1 MTRKAR
7 RAVKQMTN
15 KPYDISKIYA
25 DMEIDLIKSMQR
37 NLKRHL
43 AEEEAYGFQW
53 EQWQSMK
60 LRELAQYRKEADKTI
75 QEYGGKAKREARAYT
90 EQSFLSGGA
99 GTNAF
104 YSRFRPELAFDEALF
119 FGINRRLVDTLTA
132 SVQNDLARAEH
143 AVLRMTDDVYRKT
156 IFKSQMY
163 YNMGAANLWQAV
175 DMATAD
181 FLGKGYNAV
190 VYKNGNR
197 VNIASYAEMAIR
209 TTAKRA
215 SLSGAG
221 ARQNELGER
230 LCYIPGRG
238 MACEL
243 CVPWL
248 SRVYI
253 DDVYAGGKP
262 ADGPYPLLSTAIAGG
277 IFHPNC
283 RDGRY
288 PYYKGVTNAPKPLT
302 DEEKELSVERYEQE
316 QKQRYMERNVRKY
329 KRLEAG
335 SLSPEN
341 KGKYGDKVRQWQ
353 ERLRSQTKEN
363 DFLRRNYAREAI
375 GKRASANIRL
385 QNAGRSGIITPRGG
399 KIMNHIQNIDSP
411 IEQRNTAKGN
421 PNAIMQFGRPLNNR
435 QQTLLDQ
442 LPQYDSR
449 TTVKKKSVKMSDLSA
464 LTAQTGDEFA
474 MFTKGKERLIIR
486 GNAYNVNVDEAF
498 AKELSR
504 LGYKWSGHTH
514 PGTSGNVLIPS
525 VGDKLILKEF
535 NQEQSVI
542 YDSRGTFGV
551 FFKE

>member
-1 MTRKAR
+1 
-7 RAVKQMTN
+7 MTN

-119 FGINRRLVDTLTA
+119 FGINRRLVDTLTT
-132 SVQNDLARAEH
+132 SIQNDLTRAEH
-143 AVLRMTDDVYRKT
+143 AVLRMTDDVYRKA

-163 YNMGAANLWQAV
+163 YNMGASNLWQAV

-262 ADGPYPLLSTAIAGG
+262 ADGPYPLLSMAIAGG

-302 DEEKELSVERYEQE
+302 EEEKELSVKRYEQE

-341 KGKYGDKVRQWQ
+341 KKKYGDKVRQWQ

>member
-60 LRELAQYRKEADKTI
+60 LRELAQYRKEVDKTI

-119 FGINRRLVDTLTA
+119 FSINRRLVDTLTA

-156 IFKSQMY
+156 VFKSQMY

-181 FLGKGYNAV
+181 FLSKGYNAV

-262 ADGPYPLLSTAIAGG
+262 TDGPYPLLSTAIAGG

-335 SLSPEN
+335 SLSLEN

-375 GKRASANIRL
+375 GKRAGANIRL
-385 QNAGRSGIITPRGG
+385 QNAEKSGIINTGRDNAMTVDVLVDKFTPCLVERKTGNIISTSYSKADKTDLKGLRQSGWLFDWTSPELSGADIFKLSVKNKTEIEGLVAVTDMPRDKAVFVNIAESAPHNRGG
-399 KIMNHIQNIDSP
+399 GQGI
-411 IEQRNTAKGN
+411 
-421 PNAIMQFGRPLNNR
+421 
-435 QQTLLDQ
+435 
-442 LPQYDSR
+442 
-449 TTVKKKSVKMSDLSA
+449 
-464 LTAQTGDEFA
+464 
-474 MFTKGKERLIIR
+474 
-486 GNAYNVNVDEAF
+486 
-498 AKELSR
+498 
-504 LGYKWSGHTH
+504 
-514 PGTSGNVLIPS
+514 
-525 VGDKLILKEF
+525 
-535 NQEQSVI
+535 
-542 YDSRGTFGV
+542 
-551 FFKE
+551 